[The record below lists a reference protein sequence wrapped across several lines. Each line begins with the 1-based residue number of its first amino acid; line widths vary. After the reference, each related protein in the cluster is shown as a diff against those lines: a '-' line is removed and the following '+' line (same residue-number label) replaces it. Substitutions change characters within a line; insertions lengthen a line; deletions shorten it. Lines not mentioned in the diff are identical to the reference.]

1 MLLNINKLIYRQDVT
16 HNNYNDE
23 IQRIFEDSKL
33 TVISEGCLSS
43 LRIAR
48 CNSSQEYADEETLD
62 DIHDTQI
69 YE

>member
-48 CNSSQEYADEETLD
+48 CNSS
-62 DIHDTQI
+62 
-69 YE
+69 